1 MNNTVI
7 TLGVLIIFLALIVM
21 SGSALAWMAAV
32 SGSEPTPAQDTLITL
47 ADWTVKAAVGAL
59 LGFAGGAGL
68 ARRSGSGA
76 VAG

>member
-21 SGSALAWMAAV
+21 SGSLLAWMATV
-32 SGSEPTPAQDTLITL
+32 SGPQPTPAQDTLITL
-47 ADWTVKAAVGAL
+47 ADWTVKASVGAL

-68 ARRSGSGA
+68 ARRNGA
-76 VAG
+76 HQG